1 MYLSLHLKI
10 VGVSLLLLAFA
21 HAFFPRRFNWGEELG
36 RLSLLNRQIFLV
48 HCFFIALV
56 LAMFG
61 LLALVFTEALLERT
75 ALARI
80 VLGGLLT
87 FFLTRLVFQF
97 FVYDT
102 SLWKGDRFN
111 TRAHAFF
118 SFLWV
123 YYAGVFG
130 WALWNQLRPG

>member
-10 VGVSLLLLAFA
+10 VGISLLLLSLA
-21 HAFFPRRFNWGEELG
+21 HAFFARRFNWGEELK

-48 HCFFIALV
+48 HCFFIALI

-87 FFLTRLVFQF
+87 FFLTRLVIQF
-97 FVYDT
+97 CVYDA
-102 SLWKGDRFN
+102 SLWRGDRFN
-111 TRAHAFF
+111 TRVHVFF
-118 SFLWV
+118 SFLWA
-123 YYAGVFG
+123 YYAAVFG
-130 WALWNQLRPG
+130 WALWNQLQPR